1 MARISEYNVLFQ
13 DVEIFKKRVLNIS
26 DSKSKRPP
34 FFLPKMNF
42 KKTSTA
48 KEKCQQIDMELDVQ
62 GFNGKSF
69 SEDNVFRK
77 KVKRTGKRTRKHRN
91 TTNSLSSPGN
101 KNDDHKLHGF
111 SLPPIA
117 FKSLELN
124 GAVDNTSAVL
134 DNKEMPYRH
143 FELALNTLMNV
154 IESSKEQQKKTKER
168 FQRSI
173 VHGEQKPINEKLQPA
188 VRAKTSSAL
197 SDTKH
202 NYPG

>member
-1 MARISEYNVLFQ
+1 MARIREYNVSFQ

-26 DSKSKRPP
+26 ESKTKHPP
-34 FFLPKMNF
+34 FFIPKMNF

-62 GFNGKSF
+62 GFGGKSVT
-69 SEDNVFRK
+69 EHNVFRK
-77 KVKRTGKRTRKHRN
+77 KVKRTGKIKTRNHRN
-91 TTNSLSSPGN
+91 KANSLLSPGN
-101 KNDDHKLHGF
+101 KSDDHKLQKF
-111 SLPPIA
+111 SLPPID
-117 FKSLELN
+117 FKSLEI
-124 GAVDNTSAVL
+124 NTA

-154 IESSKEQQKKTKER
+154 IESSKEQQKKSQKR

-188 VRAKTSSAL
+188 SARAKTSSAL

>member
-13 DVEIFKKRVLNIS
+13 DVQIFKKRVLNIS

-42 KKTSTA
+42 KKTSMA
-48 KEKCQQIDMELDVQ
+48 EEKCQQIDMELDVQ
-62 GFNGKSF
+62 GFGRKSF

-77 KVKRTGKRTRKHRN
+77 KVTRTGKKARKHRN

-101 KNDDHKLHGF
+101 KNDDHNLHGF
-111 SLPPIA
+111 SLPPID

-124 GAVDNTSAVL
+124 AVDNTSAVL

-154 IESSKEQQKKTKER
+154 IESSKEQQKKTQER

-173 VHGEQKPINEKLQPA
+173 VHGEQKPINEKLTPA
-188 VRAKTSSAL
+188 VRAKTSSTL

-202 NYPG
+202 DNPD